1 MHESVLLY
9 DGVCGLCDGVV
20 QFTLAHDA
28 NGTLKFAPLQGAY
41 AQELLGRHP
50 ELAGVDSLIVVERDS
65 DSATE
70 RVRVRSDAALYLAQ
84 YLGGAWSLIGAIL
97 RVVPRFVRDGGYN
110 FVARVRYRVF
120 GKRDACRVPTAV
132 QKARFFD

>member
-1 MHESVLLY
+1 MNESVLLY
-9 DGVCGLCDGVV
+9 DGLCGLCDSVV
-20 QFTLAHDA
+20 QFVLAHDRK
-28 NGTLKFAPLQGAY
+28 GTIGFAPLQGAY
-41 AQELLGRHP
+41 AHELFVRHP
-50 ELAGVDSLIVVERDS
+50 ELTGVDSLIVVERES
-65 DSATE
+65 GRGVE
-70 RVRVRSDAALYLAQ
+70 RVLVRSDAALYLAQ
-84 YLGGAWSLIGAIL
+84 YLGGGWAFVGAMI